1 MPEKRYYATGKRK
14 TAVARVWIKQGAG
27 QFVINGRTFEDYFP
41 LEEWRLMVNRPFV
54 ITENSE
60 KFDVVANI
68 YGGGIPAQAWALGHG
83 IAKALLEF
91 NSGLRGLLK
100 NRASSPGT
108 PGSKKER
115 STGRRLQGQASSS
128 RRDRIRRSIG
138 LKMPRDIRGILFCD
152 CMLTGSDSQSERAS
166 GDSVLFGRCI
176 SVPLR
181 PLKPGRSASD
191 HLAQGPD
198 NE

>member
-41 LEEWRLMVNRPFV
+41 LEEWRLMVNRPFA
-54 ITENSE
+54 ITENSD

-91 NSGLRGLLK
+91 NAGLRSG
-100 NRASSPGT
+100 P
-108 PGSKKER
+108 EE
-115 STGRRLQGQASSS
+115 
-128 RRDRIRRSIG
+128 
-138 LKMPRDIRGILFCD
+138 
-152 CMLTGSDSQSERAS
+152 TGSHHS
-166 GDSVLFGRCI
+166 
-176 SVPLR
+176 
-181 PLKPGRSASD
+181 
-191 HLAQGPD
+191 
-198 NE
+198 